1 MRAFLARIENKTQ
14 YSIIIKIMYEK
25 LGYNSST
32 SKYKKLNSNIN
43 ISKILHLPFDILCYL
58 LEYIL
63 ALWKMHWQLMSTLKL
78 PLVQNCTHGT
88 TK

>member
-32 SKYKKLNSNIN
+32 SKYEKLNSNIN

-58 LEYIL
+58 LEYML
-63 ALWKMHWQLMSTLKL
+63 AL
-78 PLVQNCTHGT
+78 
-88 TK
+88 